1 MNCHLQ
7 LVAAEKALVPKKLT
21 FLHTVWVLRRRR
33 QTLAAAVRTKSAK
46 NAWLPVGANASSEAS
61 GAR

>member
-7 LVAAEKALVPKKLT
+7 LVAAEKALVPKKLS

-33 QTLAAAVRTKSAK
+33 QTLAAAVRNEIRKEC
-46 NAWLPVGANASSEAS
+46 VAS
-61 GAR
+61 GRGQRKL